1 MTEIGLISCTK
12 TKREEAAPPGEL
24 YRPSTLFSK
33 ARRYCERHHDRWYI
47 LSAKYHL
54 LEPDGSPIEPYD
66 ETLTNARVA
75 RKREWART
83 VYGEMDAAGLLESG
97 VTLVFHAGKAYYEE
111 LLPLL
116 EDHDVEVRIP
126 TEGLMIG
133 ERLAWY
139 NEQI

>member
-1 MTEIGLISCTK
+1 MKNILSGKGVFKL
-12 TKREEAAPPGEL
+12 
-24 YRPSTLFSK
+24 
-33 ARRYCERHHDRWYI
+33 HHDDWYI

-75 RKREWART
+75 QKREWART
-83 VYGEMDAAGLLESG
+83 VYEEMDAAGLLEPD
-97 VTLVFHAGKAYYEE
+97 VALVIHAGKAYYEE

-126 TEGLMIG
+126 TKGLMIG

-139 NEQI
+139 NEHI